1 MGNNALDA
9 MDTAWEGTG
18 VMEMFYESRNQSRGG
33 GPGGKDFVGHK
44 LRDMISTES
53 LEELALMLGP
63 NGSSWIEYLESLREV
78 YKVAVKH
85 ELDTSF
91 QDKIDRFKE
100 AFNVV
105 NDLWGLS
112 ETPKVHI
119 VSCHLGEFLSF
130 ANETLWTC
138 SDENLEGCH
147 QLVKRRGI
155 RHNTKSKTA
164 TGSHKRKL
172 ASRELNIFN
181 CKNKRFKK

>member
-1 MGNNALDA
+1 MAKTLL
-9 MDTAWEGTG
+9 
-18 VMEMFYESRNQSRGG
+18 V
-33 GPGGKDFVGHK
+33 VGHK

-63 NGSSWIEYLESLREV
+63 NGSSWIEYVESLREV

-100 AFNVV
+100 KFNVV

-130 ANETLWTC
+130 ANETLRTC

-172 ASRELNIFN
+172 SSRESNIFN